1 MYIYNV
7 KCIFIYFE
15 NFRKFRFKQEI
26 YFYKRDSHAIHI
38 LCSFIYHILLIL
50 ILLLFMYKKTLSDL
64 KYTFSCIFIRSMFL
78 FMILV
83 VRLAPLS
90 IPSLHIVRDHHEI
103 Y

>member
-15 NFRKFRFKQEI
+15 NFRKFRFKQAI

-38 LCSFIYHILLIL
+38 LSFFINELVFVRL
-50 ILLLFMYKKTLSDL
+50 LLLFVHKKTLSDL
-64 KYTFSCIFIRSMFL
+64 KYTFSCIFIRSMSL
-78 FMILV
+78 FMISV
-83 VRLAPLS
+83 VRLAHLS

>member
-1 MYIYNV
+1 MSNV
-7 KCIFIYFE
+7 FLFILKILENSVLNKRFIFIKEILTQFISYVLLYITSSLFLYF
-15 NFRKFRFKQEI
+15 
-26 YFYKRDSHAIHI
+26 FY
-38 LCSFIYHILLIL
+38 LCI
-50 ILLLFMYKKTLSDL
+50 KKTLSDL
-64 KYTFSCIFIRSMFL
+64 KYTFSCIFIRSMSL

>member
-1 MYIYNV
+1 MFFYI
-7 KCIFIYFE
+7 
-15 NFRKFRFKQEI
+15 
-26 YFYKRDSHAIHI
+26 SHPPYSYTSFI
-38 LCSFIYHILLIL
+38 LCI
-50 ILLLFMYKKTLSDL
+50 KKTLSDL
-64 KYTFSCIFIRSMFL
+64 KYTFSCIFIRSMSL